1 MKNSE
6 LKRLLKLAY
15 PDYTIRQVLLYFL
28 NNTSHIY
35 YPIIQPDKY
44 VEASIVAKIID
55 CGSGRSCQTTIQR
68 VTGIALLKYLA
79 KNIDL
84 RVGYSLGKKTSPENT
99 PYTDILI
106 SYNTRYEGYLNG
118 KELTPSF
125 YLANLMKEYRS
136 LSRQL
141 MLKYADTLT
150 VDEKETLC
158 QRYSDIQDELSAK
171 FPEAYIAL
179 MREEDD

>member
-6 LKRLLKLAY
+6 LKRLLK
-15 PDYTIRQVLLYFL
+15 T
-28 NNTSHIY
+28 
-35 YPIIQPDKY
+35 DK
-44 VEASIVAKIID
+44 
-55 CGSGRSCQTTIQR
+55 
-68 VTGIALLKYLA
+68 LM
-79 KNIDL
+79 
-84 RVGYSLGKKTSPENT
+84 
-99 PYTDILI
+99 

-118 KELTPSF
+118 KELTLSF